1 MKQGMFCAVLA
12 LATAG
17 CGTARY
23 IHKDSDGG
31 VIAMPADNRWNR
43 EKAVELIKA
52 HVGPGYRVVEEK
64 EVVTGQETTNLTN
77 TQTEPT
83 VHSQIPFLPAQKQTS
98 TLTTTS
104 RDLTEWHIVY
114 QRGNAPPAG
123 SPVQQSGGPL
133 PTTK

>member
-1 MKQGMFCAVLA
+1 MK
-12 LATAG
+12 
-17 CGTARY
+17 
-23 IHKDSDGG
+23 S
-31 VIAMPADNRWNR
+31 
-43 EKAVELIKA
+43 

-98 TLTTTS
+98 TLSTTS

-114 QRGNAPPAG
+114 QRGNTPPAG
-123 SPVQQSGGPL
+123 PPLQQSGGQL
-133 PTTK
+133 PATK